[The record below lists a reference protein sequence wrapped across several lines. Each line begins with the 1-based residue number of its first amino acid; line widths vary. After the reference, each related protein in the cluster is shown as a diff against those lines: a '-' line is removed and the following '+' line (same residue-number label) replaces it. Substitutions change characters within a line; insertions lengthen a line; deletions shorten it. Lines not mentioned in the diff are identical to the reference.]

1 MWDRIAAVVLF
12 AAFAADCAVLTLRNV
27 HMLQLNSY
35 RPERYGRWMKAHR
48 PELWRTY
55 GWLLIALAAA
65 VVQPLKETDWTVRAA
80 CAGLFAAHLILN
92 WPQKAKKPLVYTPRV
107 RRLLVTH
114 GILLAAVIAAVAL
127 TGMYRLG
134 VAGLFLWAVLSPF
147 VTLLALLIN
156 QPM

>member
-55 GWLLIALAAA
+55 GWLPVSYTHLSHLWTGCQPFSKYRWYRAGDGGLAASKSFWILDGCSHRH
-65 VVQPLKETDWTVRAA
+65 PAA
-80 CAGLFAAHLILN
+80 AGLFHSL
-92 WPQKAKKPLVYTPRV
+92 PV
-107 RRLLVTH
+107 
-114 GILLAAVIAAVAL
+114 
-127 TGMYRLG
+127 
-134 VAGLFLWAVLSPF
+134 VAGIVPALS
-147 VTLLALLIN
+147 LIHI
-156 QPM
+156 

>member
-55 GWLLIALAAA
+55 GWLLIALAAGG
-65 VVQPLKETDWTVRAA
+65 VQL
-80 CAGLFAAHLILN
+80 
-92 WPQKAKKPLVYTPRV
+92 
-107 RRLLVTH
+107 
-114 GILLAAVIAAVAL
+114 
-127 TGMYRLG
+127 
-134 VAGLFLWAVLSPF
+134 
-147 VTLLALLIN
+147 LLALLYGRWLGLA
-156 QPM
+156 PRGKRG

>member
-65 VVQPLKETDWTVRAA
+65 
-80 CAGLFAAHLILN
+80 
-92 WPQKAKKPLVYTPRV
+92 
-107 RRLLVTH
+107 
-114 GILLAAVIAAVAL
+114 LAAYIVYGLL
-127 TGMYRLG
+127 THRFG
-134 VAGLFLWAVLSPF
+134 
-147 VTLLALLIN
+147 
-156 QPM
+156 